1 MVFHECME
9 EKAMSRLVLVRLRG
23 ALSALSR
30 SALGFGKNERGA
42 SMVEYALMV
51 VAIIA
56 IVGVGVTVLQ
66 GGLDTLFTDLSGEL
80 VDAVDDIT
88 DAITT

>member
-1 MVFHECME
+1 
-9 EKAMSRLVLVRLRG
+9 MSRVGLALLRLQG
-23 ALSALSR
+23 ALSVLSR
-30 SALGFGKNERGA
+30 KALGFGKDERGA

-51 VAIIA
+51 VAIVA

-80 VDAVDDIT
+80 VDAVDDVT
-88 DAITT
+88 DAITS